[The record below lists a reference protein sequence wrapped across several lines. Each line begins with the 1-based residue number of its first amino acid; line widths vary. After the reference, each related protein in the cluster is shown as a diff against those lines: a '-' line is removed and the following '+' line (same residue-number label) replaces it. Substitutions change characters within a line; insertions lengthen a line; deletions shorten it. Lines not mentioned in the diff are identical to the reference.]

1 MTLRLDSLYDIIV
14 EVEDKIEDAKLR
26 KRSVESEILTMESI
40 YKILQN
46 FGDLYDR
53 ITDEERKQLISHLI
67 KEIQIYPEGESKCPL
82 KSIKFNFPV
91 SKEGKEVR
99 ELFLKSGPNV
109 ETIITYTRRFLPAC
123 EFLLVSTMLPNPDG
137 KGNLANH
144 RDCKQ
149 ALENLVNEYEGVAL
163 ADMTSMSDW
172 LLERKEFQDM
182 GDNLVHPT
190 DFLSRIYA
198 QVILNSLLVSD

>member
-1 MTLRLDSLYDIIV
+1 
-14 EVEDKIEDAKLR
+14 
-26 KRSVESEILTMESI
+26 MESI

-109 ETIITYTRRFLPAC
+109 ETLV
-123 EFLLVSTMLPNPDG
+123 LL
-137 KGNLANH
+137 
-144 RDCKQ
+144 Q
-149 ALENLVNEYEGVAL
+149 
-163 ADMTSMSDW
+163 
-172 LLERKEFQDM
+172 RK
-182 GDNLVHPT
+182 
-190 DFLSRIYA
+190 
-198 QVILNSLLVSD
+198 

>member
-1 MTLRLDSLYDIIV
+1 
-14 EVEDKIEDAKLR
+14 
-26 KRSVESEILTMESI
+26 
-40 YKILQN
+40 
-46 FGDLYDR
+46 
-53 ITDEERKQLISHLI
+53 
-67 KEIQIYPEGESKCPL
+67 
-82 KSIKFNFPV
+82 
-91 SKEGKEVR
+91 
-99 ELFLKSGPNV
+99 
-109 ETIITYTRRFLPAC
+109 
-123 EFLLVSTMLPNPDG
+123 MLPNPDG